1 MFVSLGGLNAGSKE
15 KIFNQGLNGGQFSQH
30 WQQDSNQTGTTNR
43 GNGGGLDGGQ
53 FNHQQHQSPTA
64 GLYLF
69 NNDGTNYKICLYN

>member
-53 FNHQQHQSPTA
+53 LNQHQPPTA
-64 GLYLF
+64 GL
-69 NNDGTNYKICLYN
+69 NNDVTATNTGRL